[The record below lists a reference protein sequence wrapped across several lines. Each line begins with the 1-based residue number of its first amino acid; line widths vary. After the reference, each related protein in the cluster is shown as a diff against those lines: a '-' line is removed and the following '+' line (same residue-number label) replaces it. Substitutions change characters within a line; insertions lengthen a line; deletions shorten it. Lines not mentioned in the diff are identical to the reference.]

1 MKSQVLTSSLIRESN
16 RLTLN
21 RISEVQQQP
30 NGNHSGKSRLPDIPP
45 SPNTTP
51 RKQSAAANRSGT
63 PTNNG
68 RLQAPDTTP
77 TKVPLKDVDGPSP
90 HSIKTL
96 RRRETDTD
104 TLVSDRQSVM
114 SFAFKGAD
122 QIRPVQRRVRAPANG
137 SAPTNGNRYSGG
149 SIPSS
154 GSGSGSKM
162 SHSAAN
168 AKFAHRLRSPE
179 TVHEDYEHHHLTPDY
194 PVDKDKDKEAT
205 IRLHSSKTRRSLPP
219 AMAFSPSTNLPE
231 QGLRNGTLLN
241 PPRIVSHGHGHA
253 HGKGGSTTGPS
264 STTQIPMAGRII
276 SAATAKR
283 LSMKAAEQARSAT
296 PESSALALDGND
308 SSMAL
313 WAAYGAA
320 HGNGNGN
327 GNGSEVNTPRRVVAG
342 ASASG
347 RQLGGRI

>member
-1 MKSQVLTSSLIRESN
+1 
-16 RLTLN
+16 
-21 RISEVQQQP
+21 
-30 NGNHSGKSRLPDIPP
+30 
-45 SPNTTP
+45 
-51 RKQSAAANRSGT
+51 
-63 PTNNG
+63 
-68 RLQAPDTTP
+68 
-77 TKVPLKDVDGPSP
+77 
-90 HSIKTL
+90 
-96 RRRETDTD
+96 
-104 TLVSDRQSVM
+104 M

-122 QIRPVQRRVRAPANG
+122 QIRPVQRRVRASPNGIGNG
-137 SAPTNGNRYSGG
+137 SGGNSNGNRHSGS

-179 TVHEDYEHHHLTPDY
+179 TVHEDYEHHHYTPDHL
-194 PVDKDKDKEAT
+194 VDKDAT
-205 IRLHSSKTRRSLPP
+205 IRPHSSKTRRSLPP
-219 AMAFSPSTNLPE
+219 AMALSPSTNLPE
-231 QGLRNGTLLN
+231 QSLRNGTLLN
-241 PPRIVSHGHGHA
+241 PPRIVSHNTASMRIAGMGTG
-253 HGKGGSTTGPS
+253 GKGSTMGPSPTPTTG
-264 STTQIPMAGRII
+264 RNI

-283 LSMKAAEQARSAT
+283 LSMKAAEQARSGT

-320 HGNGNGN
+320 N

-342 ASASG
+342 ASASAGG